1 MYRKFSNRQKR
12 FLFIRSKGKC
22 VSCNCE
28 LNKNFHA
35 DHKIP
40 YAKKG
45 KTILQNGQI
54 LCVSCNLQKGVK
66 YE

>member
-22 VSCNCE
+22 VNCKCE

-35 DHKIP
+35 DHIIP
-40 YAKKG
+40 FSKNG
-45 KTILQNGQI
+45 KTILANGQA
-54 LCVSCNLQKGVK
+54 LCPRCNIKKSNKL
-66 YE
+66 